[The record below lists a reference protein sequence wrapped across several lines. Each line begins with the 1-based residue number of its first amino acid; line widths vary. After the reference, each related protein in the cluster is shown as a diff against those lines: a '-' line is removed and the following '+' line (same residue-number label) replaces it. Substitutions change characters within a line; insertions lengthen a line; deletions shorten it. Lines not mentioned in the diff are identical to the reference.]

1 MYGRFFFMLT
11 LKPEQ
16 VLFSQ
21 GEPITGLFLIISGSF
36 SLTFPGGE
44 YTLSGG
50 DVLGICELSGSTH
63 FMTAQALENTSL
75 LPCAVTDFASLKS
88 FLAENTDYCSIFSRS
103 AFRQIGCLFRYYEA
117 TEEKSNLLSAH
128 PDVAAVLVGN
138 VCKDTLSLLSSLKK
152 MDEVMLLL
160 PEDIPLQG
168 EAEEE
173 EAAAPVVVQKPVFQ
187 PADTTSLMPQ
197 LKNSLDIILTY
208 VKAEPEFAGAFR
220 TLVTDYRLLPDRN
233 SEEPAAKKIRQDIT
247 SMYFELYKSCFLRAS
262 KSKFIPLPVSMF
274 LYFGYVDEGLAGPE
288 NAEFLAHLAKYLE
301 SMPHTNVYTFYDWLL
316 AILHGEKEPSRNE
329 FDMDYTDYIH
339 RQKVTGAITAE
350 EELVLMKDN
359 LAKVDYEFANMFPA
373 VTKITFGRIA
383 SFCPVFSDHNLLKKP
398 GSAFVTADFISRSLT
413 QLESVDYSLFYR
425 EYTYSNMDANIP
437 KEFFHNRILPD
448 FILVPGIG
456 MRSIMWQEIE
466 GKRRST
472 PARFIMP
479 IFYLDDAYT
488 SILHLSAEY
497 RWEMCKR
504 VQGARWNDLSD
515 RSLTS
520 EYFDYIQ
527 FYRKNHDLSQDAKES
542 IKTGLRKMRGSFK
555 EMFIRDYIS
564 YVLFESAGSPRL
576 TKPARS
582 ILFTYCTFSKEIRDR
597 LNTNPIYK
605 EMLDRLEIKQAQKL
619 HKYDLLVKR
628 VENAGKPLPE
638 ELVEEG
644 RYLNM

>member
-1 MYGRFFFMLT
+1 MLT

-21 GEPITGLFLIISGSF
+21 GEPIAGLFLIISGSF

-63 FMTAQALENTSL
+63 FMTAQALENASL

-88 FLAENTDYCSIFSRS
+88 FLAEHTDYCSIFSRS
-103 AFRQIGCLFRYYEA
+103 AFRQIGYLFRYYEA
-117 TEEKSNLLSAH
+117 TEGKSSQLAKR
-128 PDVAAVLVGN
+128 PDVAADLIGC
-138 VCKDTLSLLSSLKK
+138 VCTDTLQFLSSLKK
-152 MDEVMLLL
+152 MDDAMLLL
-160 PEDIPLQG
+160 PEDIPLRE
-168 EAEEE
+168 EAEEV
-173 EAAAPVVVQKPVFQ
+173 EAAAPVVVQKPAFQ
-187 PADTTSLMPQ
+187 PADTTTLMPQ

-208 VKAEPEFAGAFR
+208 VKVEPEFAGTFR
-220 TLVTDYRLLPDRN
+220 TLITDYRLLPDRN
-233 SEEPAAKKIRQDIT
+233 SEEPAAKKTRQDIT

-274 LYFGYVDEGLAGPE
+274 LYFGYVDENLAGPE
-288 NAEFLAHLAKYLE
+288 NAEFLAHLAKYLG
-301 SMPHTNVYTFYDWLL
+301 STPHTNVYTFYDWLL

-359 LAKVDYEFANMFPA
+359 LSKVDYEFANMFPA

-398 GSAFVTADFISRSLT
+398 GSSFVTADFISRSLT

-425 EYTYSNMDANIP
+425 EYTYSNMEANIP
-437 KEFFHNRILPD
+437 KELFHNRVLPD

-504 VQGARWNDLSD
+504 VQGARWNDLSE

-542 IKTGLRKMRGSFK
+542 IKTGLRKVRGSFK

-564 YVLFESAGSPRL
+564 YILFESTGSPRL

-582 ILFTYCTFSKEIRDR
+582 ILFTYCTFSKEVRDR
-597 LNTNPIYK
+597 LTANPIYR

-638 ELVEEG
+638 ELLEEG
-644 RYLNM
+644 KYLNM

>member
-1 MYGRFFFMLT
+1 MLT

-16 VLFSQ
+16 VLYSQ

-63 FMTAQALENTSL
+63 FMTAQALENSSL

-160 PEDIPLQG
+160 PEDSPLQG

-208 VKAEPEFAGAFR
+208 EKAEPEFAGAFR
-220 TLVTDYRLLPDRN
+220 TLITDYRLLPDRN

-274 LYFGYVDEGLAGPE
+274 LYFGYVDEGLAGPVY
-288 NAEFLAHLAKYLE
+288 AEFFAHLAMYLG
-301 SMPHTNVYTFYDWLL
+301 STPLTNVFTFFDWLL
-316 AILHGEKEPSRNE
+316 AILLGEKEPSRNE

-425 EYTYSNMDANIP
+425 E
-437 KEFFHNRILPD
+437 
-448 FILVPGIG
+448 
-456 MRSIMWQEIE
+456 
-466 GKRRST
+466 
-472 PARFIMP
+472 
-479 IFYLDDAYT
+479 
-488 SILHLSAEY
+488 
-497 RWEMCKR
+497 
-504 VQGARWNDLSD
+504 
-515 RSLTS
+515 
-520 EYFDYIQ
+520 
-527 FYRKNHDLSQDAKES
+527 
-542 IKTGLRKMRGSFK
+542 
-555 EMFIRDYIS
+555 
-564 YVLFESAGSPRL
+564 
-576 TKPARS
+576 
-582 ILFTYCTFSKEIRDR
+582 
-597 LNTNPIYK
+597 
-605 EMLDRLEIKQAQKL
+605 
-619 HKYDLLVKR
+619 
-628 VENAGKPLPE
+628 
-638 ELVEEG
+638 
-644 RYLNM
+644 

>member
-1 MYGRFFFMLT
+1 MLT
-11 LKPEQ
+11 LKSEQ

-21 GEPITGLFLIISGSF
+21 GEPVTGLFLIISGSF

-63 FMTAQALENTSL
+63 FMTAQALENASL

-88 FLAENTDYCSIFSRS
+88 FLAEHTDYCSIFSRS

-117 TEEKSNLLSAH
+117 TEEKSNQLAKR
-128 PDVAAVLVGN
+128 PDVAADLIGC
-138 VCKDTLSLLSSLKK
+138 VCTDTLQLLSSLKK
-152 MDEVMLLL
+152 MDDAMLLL
-160 PEDIPLQG
+160 PEDIPLQE
-168 EAEEE
+168 EAEEA

-187 PADTTSLMPQ
+187 PADTASLMPH

-208 VKAEPEFAGAFR
+208 VKAEPEFAGTFR
-220 TLVTDYRLLPDRN
+220 TLITDYRLLPDRN

-274 LYFGYVDEGLAGPE
+274 LYFGYVDENLAGSE
-288 NAEFLAHLAKYLE
+288 NAEFLAHLAKYLG
-301 SMPHTNVYTFYDWLL
+301 STPHTNVYTFYDWLL

-339 RQKVTGAITAE
+339 RQKVTGTITAE

-398 GSAFVTADFISRSLT
+398 GSSFVTADFISRSLV

-425 EYTYSNMDANIP
+425 EYTYSNTEANIP
-437 KEFFHNRILPD
+437 KELFHKRVLPD

-504 VQGARWNDLSD
+504 VQGARWNDLSE

-542 IKTGLRKMRGSFK
+542 IKTGLRKVRGSFK

-564 YVLFESAGSPRL
+564 YILFESTGSPRL

-582 ILFTYCTFSKEIRDR
+582 ILFTYCTFSKEVRDR
-597 LNTNPIYK
+597 LTTNPIYK

-638 ELVEEG
+638 ELLEEG
-644 RYLNM
+644 RYLSM

>member
-1 MYGRFFFMLT
+1 M
-11 LKPEQ
+11 
-16 VLFSQ
+16 
-21 GEPITGLFLIISGSF
+21 
-36 SLTFPGGE
+36 
-44 YTLSGG
+44 
-50 DVLGICELSGSTH
+50 
-63 FMTAQALENTSL
+63 
-75 LPCAVTDFASLKS
+75 
-88 FLAENTDYCSIFSRS
+88 
-103 AFRQIGCLFRYYEA
+103 
-117 TEEKSNLLSAH
+117 
-128 PDVAAVLVGN
+128 AAVLVGN

-220 TLVTDYRLLPDRN
+220 TLITDYRLLPDRN

-339 RQKVTGAITAE
+339 RQKVTGAITSE

-359 LAKVDYEFANMFPA
+359 LAKVDYEFANMCPA

-413 QLESVDYSLFYR
+413 QL
-425 EYTYSNMDANIP
+425 
-437 KEFFHNRILPD
+437 
-448 FILVPGIG
+448 
-456 MRSIMWQEIE
+456 
-466 GKRRST
+466 
-472 PARFIMP
+472 
-479 IFYLDDAYT
+479 
-488 SILHLSAEY
+488 
-497 RWEMCKR
+497 
-504 VQGARWNDLSD
+504 
-515 RSLTS
+515 
-520 EYFDYIQ
+520 
-527 FYRKNHDLSQDAKES
+527 
-542 IKTGLRKMRGSFK
+542 
-555 EMFIRDYIS
+555 
-564 YVLFESAGSPRL
+564 
-576 TKPARS
+576 
-582 ILFTYCTFSKEIRDR
+582 
-597 LNTNPIYK
+597 
-605 EMLDRLEIKQAQKL
+605 
-619 HKYDLLVKR
+619 
-628 VENAGKPLPE
+628 
-638 ELVEEG
+638 
-644 RYLNM
+644 

>member
-1 MYGRFFFMLT
+1 MYGRLFFMLT
-11 LKPEQ
+11 LKSEQ

-63 FMTAQALENTSL
+63 FMTAQALENASL

-88 FLAENTDYCSIFSRS
+88 FLAEHTDYCSIFSRS

-117 TEEKSNLLSAH
+117 TEEKSNQLAKR
-128 PDVAAVLVGN
+128 PDVAADLIGC
-138 VCKDTLSLLSSLKK
+138 VCTDTLQLLSSLKK
-152 MDEVMLLL
+152 MDDAMLLL
-160 PEDIPLQG
+160 PEDIPLQE
-168 EAEEE
+168 EAEEA

-208 VKAEPEFAGAFR
+208 VKAEPEFAGTFR
-220 TLVTDYRLLPDRN
+220 TLITDYRLLPDRN

-274 LYFGYVDEGLAGPE
+274 LYFGYVDENLAGPE
-288 NAEFLAHLAKYLE
+288 NAEFLAHLAKYLG
-301 SMPHTNVYTFYDWLL
+301 STPHTNVYTFYDWLL

-398 GSAFVTADFISRSLT
+398 GSSFVTADFISRSLT

-425 EYTYSNMDANIP
+425 EYTYSNMEANIP
-437 KEFFHNRILPD
+437 KELFHNRVLPD

-504 VQGARWNDLSD
+504 VQGARWNDLSE

-542 IKTGLRKMRGSFK
+542 IKTGLRKVRGSFK

-564 YVLFESAGSPRL
+564 YILFESTGSPRL

-582 ILFTYCTFSKEIRDR
+582 ILFTYCTFSKEVRDR
-597 LNTNPIYK
+597 LTTNPIYK

-638 ELVEEG
+638 ELLEEG
-644 RYLNM
+644 KYLNM

>member
-1 MYGRFFFMLT
+1 MLT

-21 GEPITGLFLIISGSF
+21 GEPIAGLFLIISGSF

-63 FMTAQALENTSL
+63 FMTAQALENASL

-88 FLAENTDYCSIFSRS
+88 FLAEHTDYCSIFSRS
-103 AFRQIGCLFRYYEA
+103 AFRQIGYLFRYYEA
-117 TEEKSNLLSAH
+117 TEGKSSQLAKR
-128 PDVAAVLVGN
+128 PDVAADLIGC
-138 VCKDTLSLLSSLKK
+138 VCTDTLQFLSSLKK
-152 MDEVMLLL
+152 MDDAMLLL
-160 PEDIPLQG
+160 PEDIPLRV
-168 EAEEE
+168 EAEEV
-173 EAAAPVVVQKPVFQ
+173 EAAAPVVVQKPAFQ
-187 PADTTSLMPQ
+187 PADTTTLMPQ

-208 VKAEPEFAGAFR
+208 VKVEPEFAGTFR
-220 TLVTDYRLLPDRN
+220 TLITDYRLLPDRN
-233 SEEPAAKKIRQDIT
+233 SEEPAAKKTRQDIT

-274 LYFGYVDEGLAGPE
+274 LYFGYVDENLAGPE
-288 NAEFLAHLAKYLE
+288 NAEFLAHLAKYLG
-301 SMPHTNVYTFYDWLL
+301 STPHTNVYTFYDWLL

-359 LAKVDYEFANMFPA
+359 LSKVDYEFANMFPA

-398 GSAFVTADFISRSLT
+398 GSSFVTADFISRSLT

-425 EYTYSNMDANIP
+425 EYTYSNMEANIP
-437 KEFFHNRILPD
+437 KELFHNRVLPD

-504 VQGARWNDLSD
+504 VQGARWNDLSE

-542 IKTGLRKMRGSFK
+542 IKTGLRKVRGSFK

-564 YVLFESAGSPRL
+564 YILFESTGSPRL

-582 ILFTYCTFSKEIRDR
+582 ILFTYCTFSKEVRDR
-597 LNTNPIYK
+597 LTANPIYR

-638 ELVEEG
+638 ELLEEG
-644 RYLNM
+644 KYLNM